1 MTSVFL
7 LVFTKDEDS
16 IDGELKEGTGDTRR
30 AVEIAVAVVADDSV
44 VISRCDPH
52 FTLTFPLIPP
62 KIPGTGEH
70 FMFLPLKQFICKV
83 VQLANTIR

>member
-1 MTSVFL
+1 MTTVFL

-16 IDGELKEGTGDTRR
+16 IDGELKEVTGDTRR

-62 KIPGTGEH
+62 TIPGTGEH
-70 FMFLPLKQFICKV
+70 LMLFTFK
-83 VQLANTIR
+83 TIYLQSR